1 MGGGKG
7 HFLCGNKLCEKEK
20 DLKSWEV
27 NFAHVEQGEKRN
39 ILVKLSDHQEKKTS
53 RLRKIKWSHRQKDPR
68 KERQT
73 SEETQRPLL
82 TLLPSNSEDDSQ
94 QSDKGEGEHSEE
106 PKGLS
111 KADHWKGPAPTV
123 EEESR
128 EEELDEY
135 FEDTFLSPPH
145 PWISASK
152 SQHARVNMQ
161 ESTCKS
167 QHARVNM
174 QESTCKSQHA
184 RVNMQ
189 ESTCKSQHA
198 RVNMQ
203 ESTCKSQHARV
214 NMQEST

>member
-1 MGGGKG
+1 MWSRERRETYWSNSEKGG
-7 HFLCGNKLCEKEK
+7 
-20 DLKSWEV
+20 
-27 NFAHVEQGEKRN
+27 
-39 ILVKLSDHQEKKTS
+39 DHQEKKTC
-53 RLRKIKWSHRQKDPR
+53 RLRKIKLSHRQKDPR
-68 KERQT
+68 KQRQT
-73 SEETQRPLL
+73 SEETQSRPLL

-135 FEDTFLSPPH
+135 FEDMFLSPPH

-174 QESTCKSQHA
+174 QESTCKCQHA
-184 RVNMQ
+184 SVNMQ
-189 ESTCKSQHA
+189 VLTCK
-198 RVNMQ
+198 
-203 ESTCKSQHARV
+203 C
-214 NMQEST
+214 